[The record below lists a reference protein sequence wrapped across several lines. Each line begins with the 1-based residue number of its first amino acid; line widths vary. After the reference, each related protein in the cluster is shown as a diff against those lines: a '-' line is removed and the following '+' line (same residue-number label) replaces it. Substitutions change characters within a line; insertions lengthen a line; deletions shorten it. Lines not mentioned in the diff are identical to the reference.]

1 MTVGMPCWRRPAK
14 AKACG
19 PGRSRTK
26 MSITGF
32 WHSATKKAVAY
43 KAARWA
49 QILIAQR
56 DDADKGFGHYSYRGA
71 GSSLLHHSSLMTKGT
86 ALNDKL
92 QKWAGNYDLKDDPTN
107 PLEKIK
113 NKTALY
119 CSGFVVQCYVLA
131 TPRGTTPAINLD
143 YRYVSPKRLQ
153 GEMNKGGDW
162 EHVGYIKAG
171 EI

>member
-1 MTVGMPCWRRPAK
+1 
-14 AKACG
+14 
-19 PGRSRTK
+19 

-113 NKTALY
+113 TKTALY